1 MPMTPTIF
9 TALTMGN
16 DSFNSA
22 VYGAQTNALTYPH
35 NALVQMTIFNW
46 DAGFHPFHMHGHE
59 FQLVHKS
66 FDVTSDDPMINPPF
80 NESQANPS
88 RRDTVTIPPTGSIT
102 IRWRADNP
110 GACEYPSP
118 TKGHAMPIVLSIMR
132 NLG

>member
-1 MPMTPTIF
+1 MTPSIF

-16 DSFNSA
+16 DSFDTA

-66 FDVTSDDPMINPPF
+66 FDVTSDDPMVNPPF
-80 NESQANPS
+80 NESQVNPS

-110 GACEYPSP
+110 GAC
-118 TKGHAMPIVLSIMR
+118 K
-132 NLG
+132 